1 MNTQTQSEDGI
12 ILCQPKLLQY
22 LNQYYVL
29 QYHEI
34 KNQRVNFFFFFFFY
48 IFYFIVP
55 VAVAVI
61 VKNFSGFLP
70 IFQVSGSSVCVVITH
85 IKCPEVSTSKEVIRL
100 LSLVHFCPKQVT
112 VWMNRYVTCKSIF
125 MPLTFLS
132 NLLPYT
138 ARARE
143 RFLVLLVIMS

>member
-34 KNQRVNFFFFFFFY
+34 KNQRVNFFFFFL
-48 IFYFIVP
+48 VP

-61 VKNFSGFLP
+61 MKNFSGFLP
-70 IFQVSGSSVCVVITH
+70 IFQASGSSVCVVITH

-132 NLLPYT
+132 NLLLYT

>member
-12 ILCQPKLLQY
+12 ILCQPKFLQY
-22 LNQYYVL
+22 LNQQYVL

-34 KNQRVNFFFFFFFY
+34 KNQRVNFFFFFS
-48 IFYFIVP
+48 
-55 VAVAVI
+55 ACGCAVI
-61 VKNFSGFLP
+61 MKNFSGFLP
-70 IFQVSGSSVCVVITH
+70 IFQASGSSVCVVITH
-85 IKCPEVSTSKEVIRL
+85 IKCPEVSTFSKEVIRL

-132 NLLPYT
+132 NLLLYT